1 MRTNPVS
8 HNSAFL
14 NAFIISSPLVMCNGI
29 LTVISHVLTA
39 GRHLHMLPLLLRKQL
54 CLNFTVTFLF
64 NPVASIF
71 EPLVKNFAVLLMVT
85 IAFSKKDTTAIND
98 SVSIFASREEKG
110 PDTAFY
116 K

>member
-1 MRTNPVS
+1 M
-8 HNSAFL
+8 
-14 NAFIISSPLVMCNGI
+14 
-29 LTVISHVLTA
+29 
-39 GRHLHMLPLLLRKQL
+39 LHMLPLLLRKQL

-98 SVSIFASREEKG
+98 SVLIFASREEKG